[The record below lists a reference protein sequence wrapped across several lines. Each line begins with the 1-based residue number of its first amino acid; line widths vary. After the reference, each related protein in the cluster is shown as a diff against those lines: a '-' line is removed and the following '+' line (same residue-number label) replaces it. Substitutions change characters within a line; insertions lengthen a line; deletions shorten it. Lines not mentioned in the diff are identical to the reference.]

1 MSCTFAKC
9 VSKTASKI
17 SHLGFTFQPTAN
29 SLYLSPLCQTD
40 DTRVGVWRSVSCI
53 DSILTRR
60 EPHKVLNC
68 CTYSQS
74 IYCFIYL
81 LLYYIYI
88 ILSISHSFTSISF
101 YLTHSIIISIVLSV
115 VLYVIYIEQ
124 HICCSLSVGHS
135 ESRRM
140 TDEIGISPERP
151 IHFECN

>member
-40 DTRVGVWRSVSCI
+40 GTRVGVWRSVSCI

-101 YLTHSIIISIVLSV
+101 YLSLILLHLYHFIYLSFF
-115 VLYVIYIEQ
+115 YIYIILSYSFYYYIYRS
-124 HICCSLSVGHS
+124 ICCSIC
-135 ESRRM
+135 
-140 TDEIGISPERP
+140 DIYIY
-151 IHFECN
+151 I